1 MTYFSNLKLY
11 KWEIPFFMAYV
22 LYIGSN
28 ILKTTV
34 MGFDTDSL
42 LFKGIIVAC
51 LSLLMLKE
59 FLKQEFG
66 SRAFFA
72 VILIGAMMYIIH
84 LSKSFTVAT
93 FLIFIFCARD
103 IDYKK
108 IAAVTMWLTIAECSL
123 IILMSKVGMI
133 TNYVMDEES
142 TRPREFLGYLYALFP
157 AAYLFNIIALHM
169 YIKKDKMNW
178 FWIAGYWAANIWI
191 YKKTDARLSFC
202 FICILLVSIMTIK
215 IVKKYKKC
223 RYKAVLL
230 GNVMGFGVI
239 FSYVI
244 VAISSLIILIKYD
257 HHIPILAKINKIFA
271 NRLAYGHISYEK
283 YGIKLL
289 GQQIPWYDNGID
301 YSEQAYQG
309 EKLYVDNLYLQF
321 LQQYGIILA
330 VLVLILVTVAMYR
343 FFVKR
348 DYYMLFILLIIAG
361 HAMIDDMVQHIWIN
375 TFLIPI
381 GQVLIKDTE
390 VFARQRLG
398 GNDLCTVKQT
408 Q

>member
-1 MTYFSNLKLY
+1 
-11 KWEIPFFMAYV
+11 
-22 LYIGSN
+22 
-28 ILKTTV
+28 
-34 MGFDTDSL
+34 
-42 LFKGIIVAC
+42 
-51 LSLLMLKE
+51 
-59 FLKQEFG
+59 
-66 SRAFFA
+66 
-72 VILIGAMMYIIH
+72 MMYIIH

-108 IAAVTMWLTIAECSL
+108 IATVTMWLTIAECSL

-157 AAYLFNIIALHM
+157 AAYLFDIIALHM
-169 YIKKDKMNW
+169 YIKKDK
-178 FWIAGYWAANIWI
+178 I
-191 YKKTDARLSFC
+191 
-202 FICILLVSIMTIK
+202 
-215 IVKKYKKC
+215 KC

-230 GNVMGFGVI
+230 ENVMGFGVI

-244 VAISSLIILIKYD
+244 AAVVSLIILIKYD
-257 HHIPILAKINKIFA
+257 HNIPILDKINKIFA

-289 GQQIPWYDNGID
+289 GQKIPWYGNGIN
-301 YSEQAYQG
+301 YNEQAYQG

-321 LQQYGIILA
+321 LQQYGILLA

-381 GQVLIKDTE
+381 GQVLIRDTE

-398 GNDLCTVKQT
+398 GNDLCAVKQT